1 MKNHNLSRYKKLLPI
16 KVTVSKKL
24 TRTLVNLQYLYFKLL
39 ELTFEFFKNY
49 IFEKRRQFLNQSK
62 KFPIAIFLVLGIIAI

>member
-24 TRTLVNLQYLYFKLL
+24 ARMS
-39 ELTFEFFKNY
+39 
-49 IFEKRRQFLNQSK
+49 IFELRVFEEQKLDRVVAS
-62 KFPIAIFLVLGIIAI
+62 